1 MTSDQLKKKKESY
14 AKNPKIKEK
23 QRFLYQKNKEKIKE
37 ERKKSKT
44 HLLSLI
50 TKENNEEISKM
61 KTIQN
66 ILHNFFAS
74 IENLERVFEKPNVL
88 CDCCKRS
95 FMPSAILTHIRQ
107 SSDCKSHYGPTY
119 EKIKNI
125 KDMINEKNKLAKK
138 NENYDTNPEIRVKA
152 KESSKKAYQKL
163 KAKRLLKRKK

>member
-1 MTSDQLKKKKESY
+1 M
-14 AKNPKIKEK
+14 
-23 QRFLYQKNKEKIKE
+23 YQKNKEKIKE

-66 ILHNFFAS
+66 ILHKFFAS

-95 FMPSAILTHIRQ
+95 FRSNSNLTHIRQ
-107 SSDCKSHYGPTY
+107 NSDCKSHYGPMY
-119 EKIKNI
+119 DKIN
-125 KDMINEKNKLAKK
+125 
-138 NENYDTNPEIRVKA
+138 
-152 KESSKKAYQKL
+152 
-163 KAKRLLKRKK
+163 KAKRL